1 MNFAAPGWIG
11 LAALASLAVVA
22 IHLIAWRLP
31 RTVVLPTARF
41 VPDEPARRAAR
52 TVRLADLALLA
63 LRVAIVMTGGIAMA
77 RPVFEARPSGSATVV
92 ALAGGFGDTLARR
105 DSVRVVQGGELST
118 FVVFDTSAQV
128 VTTEAAALAA
138 AQSATEASLTTGLL
152 AAIREAHRL
161 GQEYDTVR
169 IVVVSPFVRTSFD
182 NATHAVRSMW
192 PDAIQLV
199 RIPSGEA
206 AARPTTLD
214 VESTGDDPVVAG
226 IRLAR
231 ANGLIRGESRVIR
244 EGPATAPA
252 PGTTVVVWPKVEPND
267 NLRVDAVHA
276 NDVTAIGQFIPS
288 PSGDSG
294 RVIARWVN
302 GAPAAREVVQGGG
315 CVRNIGFDVPDVGDF
330 VLTPSF
336 QRLAAELLAPCG
348 GVRHVDVAP
357 DSMLAALSA
366 PVSDARSAIQGAD
379 DSRNRIAAILMV
391 LAVLLGI
398 LELITRRRSV
408 PALAEQRA

>member
-63 LRVAIVMTGGIAMA
+63 LRVAIVMTGGLAMA
-77 RPVFEARPSGSATVV
+77 RPIFEARPTGSATVI
-92 ALAGGFGDTLARR
+92 ALAGGSGDSLARR
-105 DSVRVVQGGELST
+105 DSVRVVQGGERTT

-128 VTTEAAALAA
+128 LTAEAAALSA
-138 AQSATEASLTTGLL
+138 AQSASEASLTTGLL

-161 GQEYDTVR
+161 GMQYDTVR
-169 IVVVSPFVRTSFD
+169 IVVVSPFLRTSFD
-182 NATHAVRSMW
+182 NATRAVRSMW
-192 PDAIQLV
+192 PDSIHLV
-199 RIPSGEA
+199 RIPLGEVA
-206 AARPTTLD
+206 DSPTTLQF
-214 VESTGDDPVVAG
+214 ESTGDDPVVAG

-244 EGPATAPA
+244 EGPAAAPV
-252 PGTTVVVWPKVEPND
+252 PGTTVVLWPRTEPND
-267 NLRVDAVHA
+267 ELRVDAVHA
-276 NDVTAIGQFIPS
+276 NDVTAIGQFIPT
-288 PSGDSG
+288 PLGDSG

-315 CVRNIGFDVPDVGDF
+315 CVRTIGFDVPDVGDF

-336 QRLAAELLAPCG
+336 QRLTAELLAPCG
-348 GVRHVDVAP
+348 GRRDSDVAP
-357 DSMLAALSA
+357 DSMLAAFST
-366 PVSDARSAIQGAD
+366 PVSDAPSAIQGAD

-398 LELITRRRSV
+398 AELLTRRKAV
-408 PALAEQRA
+408 PALAEQGA

>member
-1 MNFAAPGWIG
+1 MNFAAPAWIG

-52 TVRLADLALLA
+52 TVRLADVALLA

-77 RPVFEARPSGSATVV
+77 RPIFEVRPSGSATVI
-92 ALAGGFGDTLARR
+92 ALAGGSGDSLARR
-105 DSVRVVQGGELST
+105 DSVRVVRRGEHTT

-128 VTTEAAALAA
+128 LTNEAAALAA
-138 AQSATEASLTTGLL
+138 AQSASEGALTTGLL
-152 AAIREAHRL
+152 AAIREARRL
-161 GQEYDTVR
+161 GLEYDTVR
-169 IVVVSPFVRTSFD
+169 IVVVSPFERTSFD
-182 NATHAVRSMW
+182 NATRAVRSTW
-192 PDAIQLV
+192 PDSIRLV
-199 RIPSGEA
+199 RIPLDEVA
-206 AARPTTLD
+206 ERPIALEF
-214 VESTGDDPVVAG
+214 ESTGDDPVVAG

-244 EGPATAPA
+244 EGPAAAPES
-252 PGTTVVVWPKVEPND
+252 GTTVVLWPRTEPND
-267 NLRVDAVHA
+267 KPRVDAVHA
-276 NDVTAIGQFIPS
+276 SDVTAIGQFIPT
-288 PSGDSG
+288 PLGDSG

-315 CVRNIGFDVPDVGDF
+315 CVRTIGFDVPDVGDF

-348 GVRHVDVAP
+348 WMRHSGVAP

-366 PVSDARSAIQGAD
+366 PVSGAQSAIQGAD

-391 LAVLLGI
+391 LAVLLGVV
-398 LELITRRRSV
+398 ELMARRRAV